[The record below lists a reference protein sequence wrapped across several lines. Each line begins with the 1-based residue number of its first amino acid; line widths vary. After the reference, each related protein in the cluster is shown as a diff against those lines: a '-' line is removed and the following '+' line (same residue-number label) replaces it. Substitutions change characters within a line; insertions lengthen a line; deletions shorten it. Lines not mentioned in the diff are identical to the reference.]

1 MVYPARASHPT
12 ISIPPA
18 RYLKAWYRWKSS
30 EGGRICQSHE
40 GNLATMVCEPKR
52 YFIRRRREYAAEYW
66 ESYIHA
72 TIDCAQEA
80 SSSSASNI
88 QLSYARTTSAQ
99 DTTTQRNTVYS
110 EFVSTP
116 LALYLFLSLSYS
128 TRTELRL
135 AHPSGT
141 LRTTPL
147 MRLQPGENAPTSFA
161 NMIRVWSRDG
171 KKKSILSWSL

>member
-1 MVYPARASHPT
+1 MKETWQPWFASPSVTSFGEDENMQQNIGNRIYTPLSIARKKPL
-12 ISIPPA
+12 P
-18 RYLKAWYRWKSS
+18 
-30 EGGRICQSHE
+30 
-40 GNLATMVCEPKR
+40 
-52 YFIRRRREYAAEYW
+52 
-66 ESYIHA
+66 
-72 TIDCAQEA
+72 
-80 SSSSASNI
+80 SSASNI